1 MATASVDMIT
11 KLATDADAVN
21 GALTKMQAQIKSDGL
36 SKSAPLV
43 TDIRG
48 KFDRVYPQFKKF
60 ARDAA
65 RSPKILVEEDVY
77 KKARKILT
85 NMIKVTQK
93 VGRVVAKE
101 AADVKNE
108 ITLEV
113 VGPAESEI
121 VVQDKKLIQ
130 ALKMVAR
137 GDKGRS
143 GTIERGVPEN
153 CHIHVGGNA
162 KYNLLFQPGKKL
174 ILGTINFHIESSNSD
189 SQKKKVIKV
198 AKRSGGKFT
207 IAIRG
212 DEIVKK

>member
-1 MATASVDMIT
+1 MATASVQMIA
-11 KLATDADAVN
+11 KLAEDAEAVD
-21 GALTKMQAQIKSDGL
+21 GALTKMQAQIQKSDL
-36 SKSAPLV
+36 NKSAPLV
-43 TDIRG
+43 ADIRG
-48 KFDRVYPQFKKF
+48 KFDRVYPQFQKF

-65 RSPKILVEEDVY
+65 RSPMILVDEDVY

-93 VGRVVAKE
+93 VGKAVAKE

-113 VGPAESEI
+113 VGAAENEI

-137 GDKGRS
+137 GNNGRS
-143 GTIERGVPEN
+143 GPIERGVPEN

-162 KYNLLFQPGKKL
+162 KYNLMFQPGKKL
-174 ILGTINFHIESSNSD
+174 ILGTINFHIDSSNSD
-189 SQKKKVIKV
+189 SQTKKVIKV
-198 AKRSGGKFT
+198 AKRGGSKFT